1 MLVKKTFLCT
11 YLNKLMVSVDKYIVA
26 AVKNLYNVININEFW
41 DQEMLSWKMNWEHL
55 FIHMGKLYNY
65 VLVNS

>member
-11 YLNKLMVSVDKYIVA
+11 YLNKLMVSVDKYIVV

-41 DQEMLSWKMNWEHL
+41 DEEMLSWKMNWEHL
-55 FIHMGKLYNY
+55 FIHMGKL
-65 VLVNS
+65 LIMS